1 MEILTPEEIAHR
13 QRPITRREIIML
25 DLNDKWEA
33 DNADK
38 IIALVQE
45 LFYIDEQ
52 ERDEIRR
59 IEYEHDMNRQAEEDG
74 V

>member
-1 MEILTPEEIAHR
+1 MEILTPEEIVHK
-13 QRPITRREIIML
+13 QRPLTRREIIML
-25 DLNDKWEA
+25 DLNDKWEEG
-33 DNADK
+33 NADK
-38 IIALVQE
+38 IISLVQE

-59 IEYEHDMNRQAEEDG
+59 IEYEQDMNRQAEEDG

>member
-1 MEILTPEEIAHR
+1 MEILTPEEIVHK
-13 QRPITRREIIML
+13 QRPLTRREIIML

-33 DNADK
+33 DSADK
-38 IIALVQE
+38 IISLVQE

-59 IEYEHDMNRQAEEDG
+59 IEYEQDMNRQVEEDG